1 MGKVYTGAST
11 SIDGYVSGPEFS
23 GFDKLFRWYEAGD
36 VAFTVPTGA
45 MTFSLTP
52 ASAAHFSGLIQST
65 GALVVGRK
73 LYDFTNGWGGQHPL
87 GVHTVVLTH
96 RPLEDNE
103 HFTFVSGGIE
113 EAVAV
118 AQKRAGDKAV
128 GLNGGEI
135 ARQAI
140 DAGLVDEIWLDLV
153 PVLLGGGT
161 PFFAPGNGY
170 ELEGPLSVVEGV
182 GVTHLRYTVKYGA
195 DVEGGTVAADLRGD
209 GVHGQ

>member
-1 MGKVYTGAST
+1 MGIVFTGAST
-11 SIDGYVSGPEFS
+11 SIDGYISGPGET
-23 GFDKLFRWYEAGD
+23 GFDQLFRWHTTGD
-36 VAFTVPTGA
+36 VELAPPTGV
-45 MTFSLTP
+45 FSFKLTP
-52 ASAAHFSGLIQST
+52 GSAAYFGAQIEAT

-73 LYDFTNGWGGQHPL
+73 LYDFTNGWNGQHPL

-118 AQKRAGDKAV
+118 AQKHAGDKAV

-161 PFFAPGNGY
+161 PFFAPGKGF
-170 ELEGPLSVVEGV
+170 ELEGPLSVIEGV
-182 GVTHLRYTVKYGA
+182 GVTHLRYKVRHGA
-195 DVEGGTVAADLRGD
+195 EVGGTVAADLRGAR
-209 GVHGQ
+209 GQ

>member
-11 SIDGYVSGPEFS
+11 SIDGYVSGPDFS
-23 GFDKLFRWYEAGD
+23 GFDKLFAWYEAGD

-45 MTFSLTP
+45 MTVHLTP
-52 ASAAHFSGLIQST
+52 ASAAYFGGLIQAT

-73 LYDFTNGWGGQHPL
+73 LYDFTNGWGGRHPM

-103 HFTFVSGGIE
+103 HFTFVTGGIE

-118 AQKRAGDKAV
+118 AQKHAGEKVV
-128 GLNGGEI
+128 GLNSGEI

-140 DAGLVDEIWLDLV
+140 DAGLVDEIFLDLV
-153 PVLLGGGT
+153 PVILGGGT
-161 PFFAPGNGY
+161 PFFAPGKGY
-170 ELEGPLSVVEGV
+170 ELEGPISVVESTS
-182 GVTHLRYTVKYGA
+182 VTHLRYKVKYGA
-195 DVEGGTVAADLRGD
+195 DVEGGAVAAGFRG
-209 GVHGQ
+209 GVHES

>member
-1 MGKVYTGAST
+1 MGIVITGAST
-11 SIDGYVSGPEFS
+11 SIDGYISGPDNT
-23 GFDKLFRWYEAGD
+23 GFDQLFRWHTTGD
-36 VAFTVPTGA
+36 VEITAPTGV
-45 MTFSLTP
+45 FSFKLTP
-52 ASAAHFSGLIQST
+52 GSAAYLSALIEAT

-73 LYDFTNGWGGQHPL
+73 LYDFTNGWNGQHPL

-118 AQKRAGDKAV
+118 AQKRAGDKVV

-170 ELEGPLSVVEGV
+170 ELEGPLSVIEGV
-182 GVTHLRYTVKYGA
+182 GVTHLRYNVKYGA
-195 DVEGGTVAADLRGD
+195 DTV
-209 GVHGQ
+209 H

>member
-23 GFDKLFRWYEAGD
+23 GFDKLFRWLQAGD

-45 MTFSLTP
+45 MTVHLAP
-52 ASAAHFSGLIQST
+52 ASAAYFSGLIQAT

-73 LYDFTNGWGGQHPL
+73 LDDFTDGWGGQHPM

-103 HFTFVSGGIE
+103 HFTFCSDGIE
-113 EAVAV
+113 KAIEI
-118 AQKRAGDKAV
+118 AQAKAGDKGV
-128 GLNGGEI
+128 GLNSGEV

-140 DAGLVDEIWLDLV
+140 DAGLVDEIFLDLV
-153 PVLLGGGT
+153 PVILGGGT
-161 PFFAPGNGY
+161 PFFAPGKGY
-170 ELEGPLSVVEGV
+170 ELEGPVSVIESTS
-182 GVTHLRYTVKYGA
+182 VTHLRYEVKYA
-195 DVEGGTVAADLRGD
+195 TAED
-209 GVHGQ
+209 Q

>member
-23 GFDKLFRWYEAGD
+23 GFDKLFRWYDAGD
-36 VAFTVPTGA
+36 VEYTMPAGTMTVR
-45 MTFSLTP
+45 LTP
-52 ASAAHFSGLIQST
+52 ASAAYFSGLVQAS

-73 LYDFTNGWGGQHPL
+73 LYDFTNGWNGQHPL

-103 HFTFVSGGIE
+103 HFTFITGGIE

-118 AQKRAGDKAV
+118 AQKHAGDKAV
-128 GLNGGEI
+128 GLNSGEI

-153 PVLLGGGT
+153 PVILGGGT
-161 PFFAPGNGY
+161 PFFAPGKGY
-170 ELEGPLSVVEGV
+170 ELEGPLSVIESTS
-182 GVTHLRYTVKYGA
+182 VTHLRYKVKYG
-195 DVEGGTVAADLRGD
+195 DAAPQGE
-209 GVHGQ
+209 

>member
-11 SIDGYVSGPEFS
+11 SIDGYVSGPDNS

-45 MTFSLTP
+45 MTVHLTP
-52 ASAAHFSGLIQST
+52 ASAAHFSGLIQAT

-73 LYDFTNGWGGQHPL
+73 LYDYTNGWGGQHPM

-96 RPLEDNE
+96 RPLENNE
-103 HFTFVSGGIE
+103 HFTFINGSIE

-118 AQKRAGDKAV
+118 AQKHAGDKGV
-128 GLNGGEI
+128 GLNSGEI

-140 DAGLVDEIWLDLV
+140 DAGLVDEIFLDLV
-153 PVLLGGGT
+153 PVILGGGT
-161 PFFAPGNGY
+161 PFFAPGKGY
-170 ELEGPLSVVEGV
+170 LLEGPVSVIESTS
-182 GVTHLRYTVKYGA
+182 VTHLRYKVKYEA
-195 DVEGGTVAADLRGD
+195 PEAE
-209 GVHGQ
+209 

>member
-36 VAFTVPTGA
+36 VEYTMPAGTMTVH
-45 MTFSLTP
+45 LTP
-52 ASAAHFSGLIQST
+52 TSAAYFSGLVQAT

-73 LYDFTNGWGGQHPL
+73 LYDFTNGWDGQHPL

-103 HFTFVSGGIE
+103 HFTFVSSGIE

-118 AQKRAGDKAV
+118 AQKHAGDKGV
-128 GLNGGEI
+128 GLNSGEI

-153 PVLLGGGT
+153 PVILGGGT
-161 PFFAPGNGY
+161 PFFAPGKGY
-170 ELEGPLSVVEGV
+170 ELEGPLSVIESTS
-182 GVTHLRYTVKYGA
+182 VTHLRYKVKYG
-195 DVEGGTVAADLRGD
+195 DEPSQGE
-209 GVHGQ
+209 

>member
-1 MGKVYTGAST
+1 MGIVLTGAST
-11 SIDGYVSGPEFS
+11 SIDGYISGPGET
-23 GFDKLFRWYEAGD
+23 GFDQLFRWHTTGD
-36 VAFTVPTGA
+36 VEMAAPTGA
-45 MTFSLTP
+45 FSFKLTP
-52 ASAAHFSGLIQST
+52 GSAAYFGALIEAT

-73 LYDFTNGWGGQHPL
+73 LYDFTNGWNGQHPL

-170 ELEGPLSVVEGV
+170 ELEGPLSVIEGV
-182 GVTHLRYTVKYGA
+182 GVTHLRYNVKYGA
-195 DVEGGTVAADLRGD
+195 DVEGGAVAADLRG
-209 GVHGQ
+209 GVRDE

>member
-23 GFDKLFRWYEAGD
+23 GFDKLFRWYKSGD
-36 VAFTVPTGA
+36 VAYTVPTGA
-45 MTFSLTP
+45 MTVHLTP
-52 ASAAHFSGLIQST
+52 ASAAYFSGMVQAT

-73 LYDFTNGWGGQHPL
+73 LYDMTNGWGGQHPM

-103 HFTFVSGGIE
+103 HFTFCSDGIE
-113 EAVAV
+113 KAVEIA
-118 AQKRAGDKAV
+118 RSHAGDKGV
-128 GLNGGEI
+128 GLNSGEV

-140 DAGLVDEIWLDLV
+140 DAGLVDEICLDLV

-161 PFFAPGNGY
+161 PFFAPGKGY
-170 ELEGPLSVVEGV
+170 QLEGPLSIVEGV
-182 GVTHLRYTVKYGA
+182 EVTHLRYKVRYAG
-195 DVEGGTVAADLRGD
+195 
-209 GVHGQ
+209 

>member
-1 MGKVYTGAST
+1 MGITFTSAST
-11 SIDGYVSGPEFS
+11 SIDGYISGQDNT
-23 GFDKLFRWYEAGD
+23 GFDQLFRWHTTGD
-36 VAFTVPTGA
+36 VEMAAPTGV
-45 MTFSLTP
+45 FSFTLTP
-52 ASAAHFSGLIQST
+52 GSAAYLGALIEST

-73 LYDFTNGWGGQHPL
+73 LYDLTNGWNGRHPL

-103 HFTFVSGGIE
+103 HFSFVSGGIE

-153 PVLLGGGT
+153 PVLLGEGT

-170 ELEGPLSVVEGV
+170 ELEGPLSVIESV
-182 GVTHLRYTVKYGA
+182 GVTHLRYKVKYEA
-195 DVEGGTVAADLRGD
+195 SEAE
-209 GVHGQ
+209 